1 MPSLSNPLALATG
14 SKAATRLVIAEASSV
29 FIQPGTFQVEVG
41 GGATAT
47 WKIVRTT
54 DDPASSPTWHNAED
68 QNATITNTVGR
79 SIVCEE
85 AAGGYYNIEITAYTS
100 GTLTA
105 RVEQGKGAVS

>member
-1 MPSLSNPLALATG
+1 MPSLSKPLALATG
-14 SKAATRLVIAEASSV
+14 SKAATGLVIAEASSV
-29 FIQPGTFQVEVG
+29 FIEPGNFQVEVG

-54 DDPASSPTWHNAED
+54 DDPSSSPTWHNAED

-79 SIVCEE
+79 SIVCQEG
-85 AAGGYYNIEITAYTS
+85 AGAYYNIEITAYTS

-105 RVEQGKGAVS
+105 RIEQGKGAVS